1 MLFNSNIF
9 LFLFLPLAVVGY
21 YLLAHRVGAFGAKI
35 WLCVASFVFYS
46 WWNPVFVLL
55 LVGSIAFNYCLSRF
69 LRETEDDAGGAHQT
83 LLLAVGVAANLLL
96 LFYYKYAF
104 PLLAFFHELGWTQ
117 TDFGSV
123 ALPIGISF
131 FTFTQI
137 GYLVDCREGLVRER
151 GLVNYVLFVTFFPHL
166 IAGPILHHREI
177 MPQFADEATYRFKSE
192 NLAAGLT
199 LFAFGLFKKVVL
211 ADSIAPWA
219 EQGFA
224 HPVATPMLESWSYV
238 LAYSMQLYFDFSAY
252 SDMAIALGILF
263 GVKLPL
269 NFNSPYKARGIIDF
283 WQRWHM
289 TLTRYLTLLLYNP
302 ISLWVASRRQRQGKP
317 SGRKAAA
324 TPSGFGS
331 MVVFPTLTTMLL
343 AGVWHGA
350 GLQFAIFGAL
360 HGVYLSI
367 NHAWRMFGPPPAD
380 PAAQSRLARHWSGFW
395 PVALT
400 YLGILVT
407 QVFFRA
413 DNTRDALTLLA
424 GMASLNG
431 TGLPLPIPLNDVPY
445 LGPAQHWFLD
455 HAIFVVAPRDAY
467 NALTLPMANYLLLGL
482 GLAVIAFGAPNVYQI
497 MGQWSPALTQ
507 VHSKLKSALLWR
519 PTLPWAL
526 GCSALMFWASTR
538 MDHAARFLYFQF

>member
-9 LFLFLPLAVVGY
+9 LFAFLPLAILGY
-21 YLLAHRVGAFGAKI
+21 YLLAHSRGAFAAKI
-35 WLCVASFVFYS
+35 WLCAASFVFYG
-46 WWNPVFVLL
+46 WWNPAFLVLL
-55 LVGSIAFNYCLSRF
+55 TGSIAVNYSLSLF
-69 LRETEDDAGGAHQT
+69 LDGEDDDHAKQSLILGAG
-83 LLLAVGVAANLLL
+83 VVANLLL
-96 LFYYKYAF
+96 LFYYKYLF
-104 PLLAFFHELGWTQ
+104 PLLGFLHVVGLTT
-117 TDFGSV
+117 TDFGSTI
-123 ALPIGISF
+123 LPLGISF

-137 GYLVDCREGLVRER
+137 GYLFDCRQGLVQER
-151 GLVNYVLFVTFFPHL
+151 GFVNYVLFVTFFPHL

-192 NLAAGLT
+192 HLAAGLT
-199 LFAFGLFKKVVL
+199 LFAFGLFKKVVF

-224 HPVATPMLESWSYV
+224 HPDGTPMLEAWSIV

-252 SDMAIALGILF
+252 SDMAIALGIMF

-269 NFNSPYKARGIIDF
+269 NFNSPYKSRGIIDF

-302 ISLWVASRRQRQGKP
+302 LSMWVAQRRQRLGKP

-324 TPSGFGS
+324 TPAGFAS

-343 AGVWHGA
+343 AGIWHGA

-360 HGVYLSI
+360 HGIYLSI
-367 NHAWRMFGPPPAD
+367 NHAWRMFGPRPAD
-380 PAAQSRLARHWSGFW
+380 PATQSRLGRRWTAFW

-413 DNTRDALTLLA
+413 ENTRDALTVLA
-424 GMASLNG
+424 GMVGLHG
-431 TGLPLPIPLNDVPY
+431 TGLPLPIPLNNVHF
-445 LGPAQHWFLD
+445 LGPAQQWILD
-455 HAIFVVAPRDAY
+455 HGIFVVAPREAY
-467 NALTLPMANYLLLGL
+467 NALTLPMANYLMLGL

-497 MGQWSPALTQ
+497 MGRWSPALTQ
-507 VHSKLKSALLWR
+507 VPSKLKSLLLWR
-519 PTLPWAL
+519 PNLSWAL
-526 GCSALMFWASTR
+526 ACSGLMFWASTR